1 MEQVYIARQ
10 PILDVDSNIFA
21 YEILYR
27 NANKQS
33 EISSNRYASASVVS
47 TILNKF
53 GTKKLLGNK
62 KAFIKIDEKF
72 LLSDI
77 IFSIPKDF
85 FVFSLFS
92 NMEMSERVVER
103 IEQLKEKGYVLAL
116 DNIRLQIDTLT
127 KYESVLDKFSYIK
140 IFIEDYDYTLD
151 VVEKLKSKAMKII
164 GVKIEDRVTH
174 KQAAALGCDAF
185 EGYYFSKPKI
195 MEKDQYNPS
204 KLSVFRLYNLLMEDV
219 NIDELAAEF
228 ENNPEI
234 VVQLLQFINSA
245 AFHFRK
251 KISSIHNVIVLLG
264 RVQLAK
270 WLMLM
275 IYSKSVSSS
284 FETSPLML
292 MVKNR
297 AELMERILKEIEPNV
312 GSNMLGEAFMVG
324 TLSLMDTLFS
334 IPMEELLE
342 NINISEEVKAAILFD
357 EGVFGELYKVIRDM
371 ENINIEGIRQFETK
385 YKLPANKLEEISE
398 ESIAEVTKLEHP
410 TQSE

>member
-33 EISSNRYASASVVS
+33 EINNDRHASASVIS
-47 TILNKF
+47 SILNKF
-53 GTKKLLGNK
+53 GTKKLLGDK

-72 LLSDI
+72 LLNDI

-92 NMEMSERVVER
+92 NMELNERIIER
-103 IEQLKEKGYVLAL
+103 IEQLKEKGYILAL
-116 DNIRLQIDTLT
+116 DNIKLQKHTLT

-140 IFIEDYDYTLD
+140 IFIEDHDYTLD
-151 VVEKLKSKAMKII
+151 IVQKLKSKAITII
-164 GVKIEDRVTH
+164 GVKIEDEVTY
-174 KQAAALGCDAF
+174 KQASILGCDAF
-185 EGYYFSKPKI
+185 EGYYFAQPKI
-195 MEKDQYNPS
+195 LENDEYNPS
-204 KLSVFRLYNLLMEDV
+204 RLAVFKLYNLLMEDV
-219 NIDELAAEF
+219 NIDELATEF

-251 KISSIHNVIVLLG
+251 KISSIHDVIVLIG
-264 RVQLAK
+264 RIQLAK

-275 IYSKSVSSS
+275 IYSKSVSS
-284 FETSPLML
+284 FTETSPLML

-297 AELMERILKEIEPNV
+297 TELMEHILKEVEPQA

-324 TLSLMDTLFS
+324 ALSLMDTLFGL
-334 IPMEELLE
+334 PVEELLD
-342 NINISEEVKAAILFD
+342 NINISDEVRGALLRDEGLFGDIYKVVRNLETMNIEEVHK
-357 EGVFGELYKVIRDM
+357 
-371 ENINIEGIRQFETK
+371 FEVA
-385 YKLPANKLEEISE
+385 YNLSANKIKEISLE
-398 ESIAEVTKLEHP
+398 CIEIVAQLEHP
-410 TQSE
+410 MQSE